1 MSDIVNYKS
10 QFEPTVDVFLLFK
23 ENEIY
28 DKMKPLFDEFGYG
41 FASAEDRMVFLD
53 GESVTTGEQVDEN
66 ALRFIEAHEVSHVLL
81 DHSAERNDEDEMDAD
96 LGAYILLA
104 NKGFKNSIDILID
117 NFEGRHGVKFK
128 KSLTQRVSDKIF

>member
-1 MSDIVNYKS
+1 MKDIINYKS
-10 QFEPTVDVFLLFK
+10 KFEPSVTVFLLFK
-23 ENEIY
+23 ENEMY
-28 DKMKPLFDEFGYG
+28 DEIKPLFDIYGYG
-41 FASAEDRMVFLD
+41 FASASDNLVFLD
-53 GESVTTGEQVDEN
+53 GEVVTSNEQVDEDV
-66 ALRFIEAHEVSHVLL
+66 LRFIEAHEVSHILL

>member
-1 MSDIVNYKS
+1 MKDIINYKS
-10 QFEPTVDVFLLFK
+10 KFEPSVTVFLLFK
-23 ENEIY
+23 ENEMY
-28 DKMKPLFDEFGYG
+28 DEIKPLFDIYGYG
-41 FASAEDRMVFLD
+41 FASASDNLVFLD
-53 GESVTTGEQVDEN
+53 GEVVTSDEQVDEDV
-66 ALRFIEAHEVSHVLL
+66 LRFIEAHEVSHILL
-81 DHSAERNDEDEMDAD
+81 DHSAERKDAD

>member
-1 MSDIVNYKS
+1 M
-10 QFEPTVDVFLLFK
+10 LLLLSK
-23 ENEIY
+23 HRHTNI
-28 DKMKPLFDEFGYG
+28 
-41 FASAEDRMVFLD
+41 
-53 GESVTTGEQVDEN
+53 
-66 ALRFIEAHEVSHVLL
+66 LL

-96 LGAYILLA
+96 LGAYILLV

>member
-1 MSDIVNYKS
+1 MKDIINYKS
-10 QFEPTVDVFLLFK
+10 KFEPSVTVFLLFK
-23 ENEIY
+23 ENEMY
-28 DKMKPLFDEFGYG
+28 DEIKPLFDIYGYG
-41 FASAEDRMVFLD
+41 FASASDNLVFLD
-53 GESVTTGEQVDEN
+53 GEVVTSDEQVDEDV
-66 ALRFIEAHEVSHVLL
+66 LRFIEAHEVSHILL